1 MSSYFEDGLFG
12 SQIGNDINNDIVI
25 EAYQSLERSEMDQ
38 IGAMPPAMPPSMP
51 PFSPQHFPPP
61 HHPASAFLNQG
72 MGAWDPT
79 FPSGQFGNLPA
90 EPRALFVDPELCDRT
105 MDNDDMRSQIQ
116 ALEAEVSRRPSTRSQ
131 IQALEAEMSRR
142 PSTRSQSQ
150 ALEAALEAEASRRPS
165 TRRTSSSK
173 SESQSSTRSDNS
185 LTDITP
191 PDQSQPKKRR
201 SNKKKGPSE
210 GEDMQKRN
218 KFLERNR
225 IAASKCR
232 EKKKKSMSDLE
243 QTKME
248 LEVKNTNLQTEHRNL
263 ASMVANLK
271 HELMT
276 HAKCDDPRINKWL
289 TGQAE
294 QYVHTPAP
302 APPAPSSRRLSDQG
316 YTGFNPPGPPAL
328 PAESPRGGKG
338 YTVFNLPGP
347 PVLSAESPR
356 GGQGYTGFPP
366 PGPPVLPADSPR
378 GRQPSL
384 PTAYHPMHPG
394 SFPMGH
400 GEGQNALYDAM
411 GAAAEGQLR
420 SFDAMVA
427 RDSQSGQFGLMGAG
441 ERQNS
446 IAYSHGE

>member
-12 SQIGNDINNDIVI
+12 SHMANDINNDIVI
-25 EAYQSLERSEMDQ
+25 EAYQSLESREMDT
-38 IGAMPPAMPPSMP
+38 IGAIPPAMPPSMQP
-51 PFSPQHFPPP
+51 SMPSFSSEHFPPP

-72 MGAWDPT
+72 MGAWEPT
-79 FPSGQFGNLPA
+79 FPGGQFGNLPA

-131 IQALEAEMSRR
+131 SQALEAE
-142 PSTRSQSQ
+142 
-150 ALEAALEAEASRRPS
+150 EFRRPS

-191 PDQSQPKKRR
+191 PDQSQPKKRK
-201 SNKKKGPSE
+201 SNKKKGPTE
-210 GEDMQKRN
+210 GEDMQRRN

-243 QTKME
+243 QTKIQ
-248 LEVKNTNLQTEHRNL
+248 LEAKNNQLQTERSNL
-263 ASMVANLK
+263 GSMVASLK
-271 HELMT
+271 HELMM
-276 HAKCDDPRINKWL
+276 HAKCNDPRINKWL

-302 APPAPSSRRLSDQG
+302 APPAPSAPLSRRVSGEG
-316 YTGFNPPGPPAL
+316 YTGFNPPGPPVL
-328 PAESPRGGKG
+328 PAES
-338 YTVFNLPGP
+338 
-347 PVLSAESPR
+347 
-356 GGQGYTGFPP
+356 
-366 PGPPVLPADSPR
+366 SPR

-384 PTAYHPMHPG
+384 PMAYHPMHPG
-394 SFPMGH
+394 SFPMGS
-400 GEGQNALYDAM
+400 GEGQNALYGAM
-411 GAAAEGQLR
+411 GAAEGQLG
-420 SFDAMVA
+420 SFDPMGA
-427 RDSQSGQFGLMGAG
+427 RDGQSGQFGLMGGG